1 MHGST
6 PQFPPGEP
14 LRKALNAQAC
24 LSPQSVTQE
33 SELLEKGQ
41 VRAEKRDTS
50 HPRPHLLS
58 SVSAP
63 ALTKDARRR
72 GQQPSR
78 STPRPKLQAS
88 LVPCRGPHLP
98 QPPRPSKG
106 THQRVPGAPSPLSP
120 EPLHKQQQWQQK
132 ARGSP
137 RGKESCDGRQAPS
150 RSLLRSRACP
160 PPDPGARGARL
171 PNAPL
176 PEAGAEAV
184 SAVPQ
189 QPPPLQPSAA
199 AAPCW
204 GSGRGGWVEDAT
216 PY

>member
-1 MHGST
+1 MLRPTVCATRERGAGERAGKSREEEGHLPPPPPSPFLGFGPCPNQGCAT
-6 PQFPPGEP
+6 PRAAAEP
-14 LRKALNAQAC
+14 L
-24 LSPQSVTQE
+24 
-33 SELLEKGQ
+33 
-41 VRAEKRDTS
+41 
-50 HPRPHLLS
+50 H
-58 SVSAP
+58 AP
-63 ALTKDARRR
+63 AEAA
-72 GQQPSR
+72 GVPSPLPAAH
-78 STPRPKLQAS
+78 TPRN
-88 LVPCRGPHLP
+88 
-98 QPPRPSKG
+98 G

-120 EPLHKQQQWQQK
+120 EPLQKQQQWQQQ

-137 RGKESCDGRQAPS
+137 RGEESCDGRQPPP

-160 PPDPGARGARL
+160 PPDPGARGALL

-189 QPPPLQPSAA
+189 QPPPLQPSAV
-199 AAPCW
+199 AAPRW